1 MTPQRYSRSA
11 MALHWLIAALMAF
24 QYGLGEAFAHMPR
37 GKALFDVAQF
47 HKSIGI
53 TILLLTLLRLG
64 VRFWKPR
71 PVLHGDRIWAVWA
84 AKLVHFGFYFV
95 LLTVPLTGWLAV
107 STSTLNIPTL
117 LFKAIPWPDFP
128 FVKGMEDAARHGLHE
143 WAEGAHELLSKLFVA
158 LFLLHV
164 VGALRH
170 QLLLKDVMIERM
182 LPLRTLTP
190 VTGSA
195 LIVLLAGGAF
205 ALQQFGQVPG
215 IAPAAT
221 ASSPA
226 NLPKSQEAWPAVA
239 KSEPIETEAGKG
251 APEEAAETEA
261 KAADPDA
268 IPPGELPRWASAPGG
283 RLGFATSW
291 SGTAIDGNFGNWNAD
306 IRFNP
311 DALPQSKIRVTIALA
326 SANSG
331 DGERDTTLK
340 GSDFFDTGSHPQAT
354 WTSSS
359 IRHLGGDRYR
369 ADGTLLLRGVSKAVP
384 INFTLNIDGK
394 DARVSGNASLSRLAF
409 GVGQGEFSGTG
420 DLPDTV
426 SVRFNFR
433 ARRP

>member
-1 MTPQRYSRSA
+1 
-11 MALHWLIAALMAF
+11 
-24 QYGLGEAFAHMPR
+24 
-37 GKALFDVAQF
+37 
-47 HKSIGI
+47 
-53 TILLLTLLRLG
+53 
-64 VRFWKPR
+64 
-71 PVLHGDRIWAVWA
+71 
-84 AKLVHFGFYFV
+84 
-95 LLTVPLTGWLAV
+95 
-107 STSTLNIPTL
+107 
-117 LFKAIPWPDFP
+117 
-128 FVKGMEDAARHGLHE
+128 
-143 WAEGAHELLSKLFVA
+143 LFVA